1 MGVAETMGDLTGRD
15 LERRKQIYDAM
26 PSVVVRVAHGAPG
39 PQGERWLRPLERLDG
54 RFLVDAE
61 HDRVVR
67 RVEVQSHDI
76 GDFVGELRP
85 AWAGERNEEG

>member
-54 RFLVDAE
+54 RFLGLSGFPNAILGPF
-61 HDRVVR
+61 VV
-67 RVEVQSHDI
+67 
-76 GDFVGELRP
+76 LR
-85 AWAGERNEEG
+85 G